1 MSTSA
6 PSAAIPSVDS
16 TSKEMEVLRQ
26 SLDTLKRTRDDMAD
40 PNSSGNKVLDDGEC
54 ERLEKER
61 EWAPLR
67 SSKSSLKNDLREM
80 LYGFGDNWPSTNG
93 VVDVVESLATE
104 YIKDLGA
111 RAVQVAQVR
120 PGARLDKECFLF
132 LARKDRKKFQR
143 VHKLLTAKEEIKQ
156 VRKVV
161 IEDDEVPEPEVKPTV
176 ASKK

>member
-6 PSAAIPSVDS
+6 PPAAVLAAGQP
-16 TSKEMEVLRQ
+16 TKEMEVLRQ
-26 SLDTLKRTRDDMAD
+26 NLDTLKRTRDDIAD
-40 PNSSGNKVLDDGEC
+40 PNSSDNKVLDDAER
-54 ERLEKER
+54 ERLERER

-80 LYGFGDNWPSTNG
+80 LYGFGDNWPSTNE
-93 VVDVVESLATE
+93 VVDVVETLATD

-120 PGARLDKECFLF
+120 PGARLDKMCFLY

-161 IEDDEVPEPEVKPTV
+161 IEDDGGQVNEGIKPI
-176 ASKK
+176 SKK